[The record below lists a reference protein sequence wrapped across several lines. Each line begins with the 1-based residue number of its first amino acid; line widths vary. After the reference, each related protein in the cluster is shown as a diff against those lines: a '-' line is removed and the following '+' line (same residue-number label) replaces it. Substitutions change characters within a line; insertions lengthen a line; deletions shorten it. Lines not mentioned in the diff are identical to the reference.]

1 MKNKRAG
8 EPHVIPLPP
17 RALQI
22 INEMRLRYGTGE
34 NTPDA
39 EQRWVFK
46 GRGSDG
52 RFADNLMRLLC
63 RKLGYA
69 GVMSPH
75 GCRAVFKTWCNDS
88 GIEDNL
94 SEAILAHADGRVK
107 AAYNRSDFVARKLVA
122 LTRWADFISNQQQ
135 SNVLPLFG

>member
-1 MKNKRAG
+1 
-8 EPHVIPLPP
+8 
-17 RALQI
+17 
-22 INEMRLRYGTGE
+22 
-34 NTPDA
+34 
-39 EQRWVFK
+39 
-46 GRGSDG
+46 
-52 RFADNLMRLLC
+52 MRLLC